1 MTAAAPQDRE
11 EDTPVV
17 SIIMANF
24 NGAAHLAE
32 AIESAQRQTL
42 RNLEI
47 LVSDDA
53 STDRSVDIVT
63 AKMAADPRIHLLRSP
78 HNIGPAAARNR
89 AIEIARGEWISVMD
103 SDDLVHPA
111 RLETLIKLA
120 DRDNADIVADDLVEF
135 YDDKSR
141 APHRLLGVRDQT
153 EPTLIDAVHYVSRNH
168 FYSSAPSLGYLKP
181 LFRAPLLLGHGV
193 RYDETLRLAEDF
205 DLVLRLLHAGRSFR
219 IYPLPY
225 YFYRKHRNSTSHR
238 LNIPALEAIRKS
250 GRRFQEQVSGSDS
263 RLDAALKARSR
274 SIDTALAYEHLIRAM
289 KDRNWRGALSIA
301 KGSPRAIYLLRL
313 PLIHRLWQL
322 LPQRS
327 DKTASASSDVNLL
340 LPIDKRLDETVPGT
354 ALSQD
359 HMPSP
364 AGRVG
369 RRGPEDIDKGGDAV
383 ALTVCICTFR
393 RRSVVRAI
401 DSVAAQDLSDGVSL
415 KILVI
420 DNDDTPIARKVVEDF
435 AASAPVTVE
444 YHHAPGRNISIARN
458 AALEKV
464 NTRWLVF
471 LDDDEYAAPS
481 WLFNLSA
488 ASGGANAV
496 FGPCVA
502 KYSDKAP
509 RWIQAGDYHSN
520 RLSETQQALTTGYTS
535 NVLIDMD
542 FVRKHNLRFDL
553 SLGRTGGEDTVFFFA
568 LHAKGGVLR
577 YAQDAIVYEDV
588 VPPRINFRWIATRR
602 YRAGQ
607 VYAKSFHDF
616 NRPQYRRV
624 VLTAPLKIALCMSAT
639 AATVFNSSRAMWWLI
654 RGIFHLGSL
663 SFVLGAN
670 IYEEYSLAKGA
681 AIHADE

>member
-1 MTAAAPQDRE
+1 MTAAASQARE
-11 EDTPVV
+11 EDAPVV
-17 SIIMANF
+17 SVIMANF

-42 RNLEI
+42 HNLEI

-63 AKMAADPRIHLLRSP
+63 DKLAADSRIHLLRGP
-78 HNIGPAAARNR
+78 RNIGPAAARNR

-103 SDDLVHPA
+103 SDDLMHPE
-111 RLETLIKLA
+111 RLETLIRLA
-120 DRDNADIVADDLVEF
+120 DRDNADVVADDLVEF
-135 YDDKSR
+135 YDDRSQ
-141 APHRLLGVRDQT
+141 APHRLLDGNDQT
-153 EPTLIDAVHYVSRNH
+153 ESTLIDAIHYVARNH
-168 FYSSAPSLGYLKP
+168 FYSSTPSLGYLKP
-181 LFRAPLLLGHGV
+181 LFRASLLVGPDA
-193 RYDETLRLAEDF
+193 RYDETLRITEDF
-205 DLVLRLLHAGRSFR
+205 DLVLRLLHAGRRMR

-225 YFYRKHRNSTSHR
+225 YFYRKHGNSTSHR

-250 GRRFQEQVSGSDS
+250 SRRFQHQVSGSDS
-263 RLDAALKARSR
+263 RLDAALQARSR
-274 SIDTALAYEHLIRAM
+274 SIDTALTYEHLIRAM
-289 KDRNWRGALSIA
+289 RDRNWRSALGTAIR
-301 KGSPRAIYLLRL
+301 SPRAIYLLRL
-313 PLIHRLWQL
+313 PLLHRLRQFM
-322 LPQRS
+322 PHS
-327 DKTASASSDVNLL
+327 DKAAGSSSDVIPL
-340 LPIDKRLDETVPGT
+340 LPIDKRPDEMAPDA
-354 ALSQD
+354 ALSPDQ
-359 HMPSP
+359 MPSS
-364 AGRVG
+364 ASRVG
-369 RRGPEDIDKGGDAV
+369 LGLPEDIATNGDAV

-393 RRSVVRAI
+393 RHSVLRAI
-401 DSVAAQDLSDGVSL
+401 KSAAAQDLSNGASL

-420 DNDDTPIARKVVEDF
+420 DNDDTPIARKTVEDF
-435 AASAPVTVE
+435 AASLPVTIE

-481 WLFNLSA
+481 WLFRLSA

-502 KYSDKAP
+502 KYSDKTP
-509 RWIQAGDYHSN
+509 RWIQVGDYHSN
-520 RLSETQQALTTGYTS
+520 RLSETRRALTTGYTS

-542 FVRKHNLRFDL
+542 FVRQHNLRFDL
-553 SLGRTGGEDTVFFFA
+553 SLGRTGGEDTIFFFA
-568 LHAKGGVLR
+568 LHAKGGILR

-616 NRPQYRRV
+616 NRSKYRRV
-624 VLTAPLKIALCMSAT
+624 ALTAPLKIALCISAT
-639 AATVFNSSRAMWWLI
+639 AATLLNSSRAMWWLI

-663 SFVLGAN
+663 SYVLGAN
-670 IYEEYSLAKGA
+670 IYEEYSLAEGS